1 MRIAQKPSATL
12 VKIAAVMAALFALC
26 VLLVGVAVQ
35 AQTGQSAELEP
46 GQRLVTIHDQGEKRT
61 VITEANTVG
70 DTLERAG
77 IELSVGDIV
86 EPAASTEFTT
96 TDFTVNIYRAK
107 PIMIVDGMRREQIV
121 SPHVTAR
128 DIVKNA
134 ETKLYDE
141 DIAEVKMSEN
151 PLADGVGAQLII
163 TRATPVNLV
172 LYGEKNTVRTQ
183 ADTVA
188 DLLSEKDITLAADDT
203 LSVPKAASIEEGMTI
218 EVWRNGVQTVTEEQ
232 EIEFTVRQIQDA
244 DKDPGYK
251 EIKTPGKH
259 GKKSVTY
266 EVTMR
271 NGEEVERKEI
281 QSVEL
286 EAPTEQVEVVGAKV
300 ARVTGSCGE
309 WMAAAGIS
317 HPSAHY
323 LIGKESGC
331 NPRAVNSSSGACGIP
346 QALPCSKMGG
356 VNPDGTS
363 AVSPEGQLLWM
374 ESYVQGRYG
383 GWDGAMAHHQRVGWY

>member
-70 DTLERAG
+70 DTLQRAG

-86 EPAASTEFTT
+86 EPSAETEFTT

-107 PIMIVDGMRREQIV
+107 PVMIIDGMRREQIV
-121 SPHVTAR
+121 SPHATAR
-128 DIVKNA
+128 DIIKNA

-141 DIAEVKMSEN
+141 DIAEIKMSEN
-151 PLADGVGAQLII
+151 PLTDGVGAQLII

-172 LYGEKNTVRTQ
+172 LYGKKNTVRTQ

-188 DLLSEKDITLAADDT
+188 DLLSEKDITLVADDT

-232 EIEFTVRQIQDA
+232 EIDFPIRQIEDA
-244 DKDPGYK
+244 DKEVGFK
-251 EIKTPGKH
+251 EIQTPGKK
-259 GKKSVTY
+259 GKKAVTY
-266 EVTMR
+266 EVTMK
-271 NGEEVERKEI
+271 NGQEVERKEI
-281 QSVEL
+281 QSVEV
-286 EAPTEQVEVVGAKV
+286 EVPSEQVEIVGAKPSF
-300 ARVTGSCGE
+300 GGDF
-309 WMAAAGIS
+309 AAALAKLRSCEGGYDS
-317 HPSAHY
+317 W
-323 LIGKESGC
+323 
-331 NPRAVNSSSGACGIP
+331 NPAGPYYGAYQFNQGTWNS
-346 QALPCSKMGG
+346 
-356 VNPDGTS
+356 VTS
-363 AVSPEGQLLWM
+363 AP
-374 ESYVQGRYG
+374 YG
-383 GWDGAMAHHQRVGWY
+383 NATPAEQDAAARALYERRGWQPWPHCGASLPDIYR

>member
-26 VLLVGVAVQ
+26 ALLVGVAVQ

-70 DTLERAG
+70 DTLQRAG

-86 EPAASTEFTT
+86 EPSAETEFTT

-107 PIMIVDGMRREQIV
+107 PVMIIDGMRREQIV
-121 SPHVTAR
+121 SPHATAR
-128 DIVKNA
+128 DIIKNA

-141 DIAEVKMSEN
+141 DIAEIKMSEN
-151 PLADGVGAQLII
+151 PLTDGVGAQLII

-203 LSVPKAASIEEGMTI
+203 LSVPKVASIEEGMTI

-271 NGEEVERKEI
+271 NGEEIERKEI

-286 EAPTEQVEVVGAKV
+286 EAPTEQVEIVGAKFNYTGGPLNEAQINALGQCETGMNPATNTGNGFYGAFQFMPATWRSNAPAPYSQQLPHQAPLDAQKQAV
-300 ARVTGSCGE
+300 QNLLSRSSIYTQFPGCARK
-309 WMAAAGIS
+309 MQAQGI
-317 HPSAHY
+317 
-323 LIGKESGC
+323 L
-331 NPRAVNSSSGACGIP
+331 
-346 QALPCSKMGG
+346 
-356 VNPDGTS
+356 
-363 AVSPEGQLLWM
+363 
-374 ESYVQGRYG
+374 
-383 GWDGAMAHHQRVGWY
+383 